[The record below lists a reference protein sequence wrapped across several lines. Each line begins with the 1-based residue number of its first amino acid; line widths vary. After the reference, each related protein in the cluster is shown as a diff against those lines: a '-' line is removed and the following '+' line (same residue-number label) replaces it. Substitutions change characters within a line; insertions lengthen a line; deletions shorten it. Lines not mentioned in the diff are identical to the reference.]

1 MKLKLLL
8 ASIALT
14 SLAAGCTVNLNV
26 NDTQLLGTSETE
38 EDRIVA
44 VLEMQ
49 QTAWNSGNIPG
60 FMSGYWQ
67 SPDLRF
73 ASGGTVTKGWQ
84 QTLDRYTKNY
94 KDRAAMGTLSFTN
107 LEVRLIGDND
117 AVVHGGWALERNGDT
132 PSGLFTLLFRKVGGE
147 WLVVSDTTTSAG

>member
-1 MKLKLLL
+1 MKLKLIL

-26 NDTQLLGTSETE
+26 NDTQLLGTSETQ
-38 EDRIVA
+38 EDRILA

-49 QTAWNSGNIPG
+49 QAAWNSGDIPG

-84 QTLDRYTKNY
+84 QTLDRYMTNY

-107 LEVRLIGDND
+107 LEVSLIGDDD

-132 PSGLFTLLFRKVGGE
+132 PSGLFTLLFRKVSGE

>member
-1 MKLKLLL
+1 MKLKPIFASFAL
-8 ASIALT
+8 A

-38 EDRIVA
+38 EDRILA

-49 QTAWNSGNIPG
+49 QAAWNAGDIPG

-94 KDRAAMGTLSFTN
+94 KDRATMGKLTFSS
-107 LEVRLIGDND
+107 LEVGLIGNDN
-117 AVVHGGWALERNGDT
+117 AVVHGGWALERNGDK
-132 PSGLFTLLFRKVGGE
+132 PSGLFTLLFREVDGE
-147 WLVVSDTTTSAG
+147 WLVVSDTTTSAD